1 MEIKKNINGES
12 CEIALVGRLDTST
25 APELEAVLQEVL
37 PTIKKLDFDFSEL
50 DYLSSAGLRVLL
62 NSQKV
67 MSKQGVMVIHH
78 PNDTVMDVFD
88 MTGFSSILTIGLIYI
103 VITIMNDSSIV
114 RTITILQSLSLLF
127 QVFDS
132 IEDLY

>member
-1 MEIKKNINGES
+1 MEINKTINGDA
-12 CEIALVGRLDTST
+12 CEIALVGKLDTST

-37 PTIKKLDFDFSEL
+37 PNTKKLDFDFSKL

-62 NSQKV
+62 NAQKT

-88 MTGFSSILTIGLIYI
+88 MTGFSSILTI
-103 VITIMNDSSIV
+103 V
-114 RTITILQSLSLLF
+114 
-127 QVFDS
+127 
-132 IEDLY
+132 E